1 MAIDNRLD
9 EIITF
14 DTSPKSLSIDQ
25 KLGMKVKAKINMLE
39 YEDVVT
45 RKKLFRDC
53 DLPEFWMYVMQL
65 SLKKKSKL

>member
-45 RKKLFRDC
+45 REKLFRDC
-53 DLPEFWMYVMQL
+53 DFPEFWMYVMQL

>member
-9 EIITF
+9 KIITF

-45 RKKLFRDC
+45 KEKLFQDC